1 MGGTSRCSLLC
12 LRVLICF
19 GSEIMLCASCSAS
32 FLFFQKAFFCF
43 SSVVPKF
50 STWMS
55 SLSQELPATNQTSC
69 IFFLQWIAEI

>member
-32 FLFFQKAFFCF
+32 FLSFQKH
-43 SSVVPKF
+43 SSVSLQLFQNSQHGCLLCHRNFPQQIKHPVYF
-50 STWMS
+50 SFS
-55 SLSQELPATNQTSC
+55 G
-69 IFFLQWIAEI
+69 